1 MGLASLFLRAEEGK
15 LLPSAGCFLGNSGA
29 SKLVLR
35 WAEKLLSSLTDA
47 KAGGGLHNVILMGSG
62 GSWSQGFLRWRVGTC
77 VRLSWRMV
85 PNVEGGCGGS
95 GNQ

>member
-47 KAGGGLHNVILMGSG
+47 KAGGGSSQRHIDGIWWVVESG
-62 GSWSQGFLRWRVGTC
+62 VPTMARWDLR
-77 VRLSWRMV
+77 S
-85 PNVEGGCGGS
+85 VELAHGAER
-95 GNQ
+95 